1 MEAAYF
7 QHITK
12 NGGPLA
18 RILHRYTQA
27 LMIQISQGTAC
38 NRVHSVE
45 QRCARWLLMTHDRV
59 NGNDFEL
66 TQEFLSQM
74 LGVRRATVNEVAT
87 RLQEMSLIS
96 YSRGFIRIL
105 NRAGLEAA
113 SCHCYSVIR
122 QEYENMLA
130 E

>member
-7 QHITK
+7 QGITK
-12 NGGPLA
+12 NSGPLA

-38 NRVHSVE
+38 NRVHSIE

-59 NGNDFEL
+59 NTDTFEL

-87 RLQEMSLIS
+87 RFQEQSLIS
-96 YSRGFIRIL
+96 YSRGSLRIL
-105 NRAGLEAA
+105 NRKALEAA
-113 SCHCYSVIR
+113 ATSSICC
-122 QEYENMLA
+122 
-130 E
+130 